1 MFRRRKAEQGDLPDP
16 SADRVDQDDEGM
28 DVEVARRTGPR
39 ADGPWDL
46 DEVEVS
52 EDDGRID
59 LGSLLVTPVEGLDL
73 QLQVDESTG
82 QVVAV
87 LLAGA
92 EGALELR
99 AFAAPRNG
107 DVWDDVRRQVS
118 AEIARM
124 GGTATEGEGRWGTE
138 LRVSLTV
145 NTPDGGRAQQVSR
158 VVGISGPRWL
168 LRATMFGGAAIE
180 YRRDGPVETALRE
193 VVVVRGTGPVPP
205 GDPLPLTVP
214 PNAQRVDPE

>member
-1 MFRRRKAEQGDLPDP
+1 MFRRRKAEQAEEAHLPDP
-16 SADRVDQDDEGM
+16 SDDVDEVDEA
-28 DVEVARRTGPR
+28 EIARRTGPR

-52 EDDGRID
+52 DDDGRID

-73 QLQVDESTG
+73 QLQVDEQSG

-107 DVWDDVRRQVS
+107 DVWDAVRRQVS

-124 GGTATEGEGRWGTE
+124 GGTATETEGRWGTE
-138 LRVSLTV
+138 LKVSLTV

-158 VVGISGPRWL
+158 VVGIAGPRWL
-168 LRATMFGGAAIE
+168 LRATMFGGAALE
-180 YRRDGPVETALRE
+180 YRKNGPVETALRQ